1 VGSEMCIRDS
11 SSTAR
16 RSPHHRSCRRSPARD
31 QGLEGDPADANES
44 RVRNSPRRDI
54 SAYDTE
60 GTQPSSGLV
69 GAMDLNRLV
78 SYSLRVGVFVSALL
92 SVVGLSAWAAGGF
105 KNIVPAIGSQIAET
119 IGSAVRGEASGII
132 YLAIAVLIATPVFRV
147 AVSSTYFACE
157 RDSKYVL
164 ISLAVLSM
172 LIFALVS
179 GYAA

>member
-1 VGSEMCIRDS
+1 
-11 SSTAR
+11 
-16 RSPHHRSCRRSPARD
+16 
-31 QGLEGDPADANES
+31 
-44 RVRNSPRRDI
+44 
-54 SAYDTE
+54 
-60 GTQPSSGLV
+60 
-69 GAMDLNRLV
+69 MDLNRLV

-105 KNIVPAIGSQIAET
+105 KNIVPAIGSQIAGT

-147 AVSSTYFACE
+147 AVSSAYFARE

-172 LIFALVS
+172 LLFALVS
-179 GYAA
+179 GYAG